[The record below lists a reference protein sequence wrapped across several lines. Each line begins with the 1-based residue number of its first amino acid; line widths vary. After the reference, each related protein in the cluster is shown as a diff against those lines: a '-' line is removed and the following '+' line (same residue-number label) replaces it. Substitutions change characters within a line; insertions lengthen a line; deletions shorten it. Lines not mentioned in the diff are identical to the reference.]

1 MLLTPIRCPQ
11 CDSEKVKVHTGYT
24 VQSGDVRSIYHCP
37 ACPCFFSE
45 TYDTPLAGLRTPLSR
60 IQLILE
66 ALQEGLGV
74 NAACRTFHVSK
85 DTLTNWMIRLA
96 PLKESLLLYALC
108 HQFLQQLIE
117 GDELYTKVEKNMPP
131 PEAEGWTVVLMER
144 ASRFL
149 WELHCGLKDRTLFK
163 TAMKTLAQVIAQT
176 ADLTLV
182 TDGER
187 RYGALLFE
195 ICRQVLRTGNRGRPR
210 TTLPKGVRV
219 RVKNKGAQ
227 THKRGRKRPK
237 YQAPQPEHPDTVQ
250 NIEPATIHANHVEAF
265 NSALRRRLA
274 CYRRKTNTY
283 AKNTT
288 ALQRRLDVYWLWYN
302 FIRVHFT
309 TQQVPAVALGI
320 LDQGL
325 SVRDLFKIRYP

>member
-1 MLLTPIRCPQ
+1 MLLAPIRCPD
-11 CDSEKVKVHTGYT
+11 CDSEKVKVHTTYT
-24 VQSGDVRSIYHCP
+24 VQSGDLRSIYYCP
-37 ACPCFFSE
+37 ACQCSFSE
-45 TYDTPLAGLRTPLSR
+45 TYDTPLAGLHTPLSR

-85 DTLTNWMIRLA
+85 NTLTRWMIRLA
-96 PLKESLLLYALC
+96 PLKESWLLYALC
-108 HQFLQQLIE
+108 HRFLQQLIE
-117 GDELYTKVEKNMPP
+117 GDELYTKVEKNVPP

-144 ASRFL
+144 ASRFV
-149 WELHCGLKDRTLFK
+149 WELHAGRKDRALFTK
-163 TAMKTLAQVIAQT
+163 AMQTLAQVLAQT

-187 RYGALLFE
+187 RYGAVLFE
-195 ICRQVLRTGNRGRPR
+195 ICQQVLRTGQRGRPK

-219 RVKNKGAQ
+219 RIKNKGSQ
-227 THKRGRKRPK
+227 SHRRGRKRPK
-237 YQAPQPEHPDTVQ
+237 YQAPQPEHPDTLQ
-250 NIEPATIHANHVEAF
+250 NIEPSTIQANHLEAF

-283 AKNTT
+283 AKHLT

-309 TQQVPAVALGI
+309 TGQVPAVALGI

-325 SVRDLFKIRYP
+325 SVRQFFQIRYP